1 VGIDNNGLAT
11 AGDRGETYLL
21 ARFGTIAVVAQV
33 IVIPQGE
40 TLEWP
45 DIPTRNYVDEHI
57 FAKLKKL
64 RVPPAEWCSD
74 EVFIRRVYIDTL
86 GVLPSVEE
94 TKEFLADTDPEK
106 RDKLIDRL
114 LERPEFVEVWATKW
128 ADILMVKSLQANQ
141 RKAMHRYNDWL
152 RQSIGANMPVGEL
165 ATEILTAQGG
175 TFTTPAANFYAVEG
189 KSPPVIAERV
199 AQVFMGAQI
208 KCAQCHNHPF
218 DRWTMDDYYSFAAFF
233 AQVGTKQSED
243 VREIIVYHTGSG
255 EVRNK
260 RDNQPMNP
268 KFLGGPAPELNGQDP
283 RIALAEWL
291 TSPENPWF
299 SKNIANRAWDHF
311 FGAGIIDP
319 VDDVRVT
326 NPPSHP
332 ELLDE
337 LAAKLVSYDYD
348 LRKLIRDIASSS
360 TYQLSTQPR
369 PEAPSDPRN
378 FSVAGIRRLPA
389 EQLLDA
395 IADVT
400 ETKFKFP
407 NLPLG
412 SRAIQV
418 ANGQS
423 GNYFLDLFGRP
434 PRETVCTCER
444 RGEPTLAQ
452 ALHLINGDT
461 VSGVIQRGEGRLARL
476 VSSTTDTETIVN
488 ELYLAAFSRFP
499 TEADKQPLVDYVA
512 KAEDKKAALEDVFWG
527 VLNSKEFIFN
537 H

>member
-1 VGIDNNGLAT
+1 MT
-11 AGDRGETYLL
+11 
-21 ARFGTIAVVAQV
+21 
-33 IVIPQGE
+33 
-40 TLEWP
+40 
-45 DIPTRNYVDEHI
+45 
-57 FAKLKKL
+57 
-64 RVPPAEWCSD
+64 
-74 EVFIRRVYIDTL
+74 
-86 GVLPSVEE
+86 
-94 TKEFLADTDPEK
+94 
-106 RDKLIDRL
+106 
-114 LERPEFVEVWATKW
+114 
-128 ADILMVKSLQANQ
+128 
-141 RKAMHRYNDWL
+141 
-152 RQSIGANMPVGEL
+152 
-165 ATEILTAQGG
+165 
-175 TFTTPAANFYAVEG
+175 
-189 KSPPVIAERV
+189 
-199 AQVFMGAQI
+199 
-208 KCAQCHNHPF
+208 
-218 DRWTMDDYYSFAAFF
+218 
-233 AQVGTKQSED
+233 
-243 VREIIVYHTGSG
+243 
-255 EVRNK
+255 
-260 RDNQPMNP
+260 P
-268 KFLGGPAPELNGQDP
+268 KFLGGPAPELNGRDP
-283 RIALAEWL
+283 RVALAEWL
-291 TSPENPWF
+291 TSSENPWF
-299 SKNIANRAWDHF
+299 SKNVANRAWEHF
-311 FGAGIIDP
+311 FGAGIVDP

-360 TYQLSTQPR
+360 TYQLFTQPR
-369 PEAPSDPRN
+369 PGTPSDPRN
-378 FSVAGIRRLPA
+378 FSIAGIRRLPA